1 MKVDKNRVKEIS
13 PMIDNEKEKDRII
26 RRRNRR
32 IYFVKSL
39 AYYINPLTY
48 VIFSFL
54 YFFFY
59 YTFY

>member
-1 MKVDKNRVKEIS
+1 MKVDKNRVKEMS
-13 PMIDNEKEKDRII
+13 PMIEDEKEKDRM
-26 RRRNRR
+26 RRRRHRR
-32 IYFVKSL
+32 IYLVKSI

-48 VIFSFL
+48 VVFSFL

>member
-1 MKVDKNRVKEIS
+1 
-13 PMIDNEKEKDRII
+13 MIDNEKEKDRII

-32 IYFVKSL
+32 IYIVKSV